1 MTRTSATTRTF
12 LVLLTFAAILVLA
25 ACGTPATQAPTQAP
39 EIPEATEA
47 PPVATEMPEPV
58 ATEEAVTEVPEPA
71 ATEEAAPPATEIIVA
86 DGGGAIRDAMKV
98 AYYDPFEA
106 ETGIKV
112 TTVDVD
118 PARVRAMVDSGNVE
132 WDIFTSDPSY
142 VKLYSEEGLLEPI
155 DYTKFA
161 QEDLDAL
168 IPEAKMEFGTGA
180 YFYAWVMAHNTNTF
194 PADNAPQSW
203 ADFWNVEKFPG
214 PRSLHSGVGGPQAP
228 LEIALLADGVA
239 PADLYPLDV
248 DRAFASL
255 EKIKPSVVK
264 WWALGA
270 EGAQALAD
278 EESVMGD
285 VYNARA
291 TNLIKDG
298 EPLAI
303 DWNQG
308 IMAMD
313 AWMIVKGAPHLD
325 AAQQFIA
332 FASSAERQAEF
343 AKQLPYGPVNT
354 KASDFLDEETLANLP
369 TSPEHLPNM
378 VIFDTEWWMENYDA
392 VTARFQEFLLA
403 P

>member
-1 MTRTSATTRTF
+1 MTRKNGTSRTF
-12 LVLLTFAAILVLA
+12 LVLLTFAAILMLA
-25 ACGTPATQAPTQAP
+25 ACGTPATPTP

-47 PPVATEMPEPV
+47 PPAVTEVPEEAVTDVVEPV
-58 ATEEAVTEVPEPA
+58 ATEEVAETA
-71 ATEEAAPPATEIIVA
+71 SEIIIA
-86 DGGGAIRDAMKV
+86 DGGGAIRDAMRI

-112 TTVDVD
+112 INVDVD

-142 VKLYSEEGLLEPI
+142 VLLYSEEGLLEPI

-168 IPEAKMEFGTGA
+168 IPEAKMDYGVGA
-180 YFYAWVMAHNTNTF
+180 YFYAWVMAYNTEAF
-194 PADNAPQSW
+194 PAENAPESW
-203 ADFWNVEKFPG
+203 ADFWDSENFSG

-228 LEIALLADGVA
+228 LEIALLADGVNLE
-239 PADLYPLDV
+239 DLYPLDV
-248 DRAFASL
+248 DRAFESL
-255 EKIKPSVVK
+255 EKVKPHVVK

-278 EESVMGD
+278 QEAVIGD
-285 VYNARA
+285 IYNARA
-291 TNLIKDG
+291 TNLIKEG
-298 EPLAI
+298 APLEI
-303 DWNQG
+303 VWNQG

-313 AWMIVKGAPHLD
+313 GWMIVKSAPHLD

-354 KASDFLDEETLANLP
+354 RAAEFLDEETLANLP

-378 VIFDTEWWMENYDA
+378 VVFDTEWWMENYDA
-392 VTARFQEFLLA
+392 VTERFQEFLLA